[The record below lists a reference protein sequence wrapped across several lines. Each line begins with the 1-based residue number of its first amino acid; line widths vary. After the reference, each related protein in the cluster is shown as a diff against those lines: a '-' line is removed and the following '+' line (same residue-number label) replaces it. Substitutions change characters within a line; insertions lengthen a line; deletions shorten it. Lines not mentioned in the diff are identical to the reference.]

1 VHSLI
6 AKKNRNSALGLPTT
20 FVNSIPQ
27 DLGVTLIETITKDE
41 LIEEFDLFDDWE
53 DKYRF
58 IIELGDGLPAFDES
72 ARIECNRVQGCV
84 SNVWLLPH
92 VGDDE
97 LLYFTADSDSQLVK
111 GLIAI
116 VIMLFSGKSAEL
128 ILQFDISDL
137 FVRVELTQH
146 ISRSRSNGLN
156 SMIQRIKA
164 LALAQLHPE
173 A

>member
-1 VHSLI
+1 M
-6 AKKNRNSALGLPTT
+6 
-20 FVNSIPQ
+20 
-27 DLGVTLIETITKDE
+27 TLIETITKDE

-58 IIELGDGLPAFDES
+58 IIELGDGLPVFDGS

-116 VIMLFSGKSAEL
+116 IGQRTSWLTS
-128 ILQFDISDL
+128 
-137 FVRVELTQH
+137 ELTHGAQMTPR
-146 ISRSRSNGLN
+146 ITMLSQRDSDSR
-156 SMIQRIKA
+156 K
-164 LALAQLHPE
+164 
-173 A
+173 